1 MVGSED
7 HSFRALATCLAGGVH
22 TLMRAPETAAIAT
35 FVDVHT
41 RPLVRSIKLVAGS
54 TLANG
59 AQFPSI
65 CADVVAAPVVNFTWV
80 GPQAGLAV
88 GVQGHAFGAGAAA
101 GSRQVLAPV
110 GTTIVACFLIGYT
123 LQVVFE
129 V

>member
-1 MVGSED
+1 
-7 HSFRALATCLAGGVH
+7 
-22 TLMRAPETAAIAT
+22 MRAPETAIAT

-54 TLANG
+54 ALANG

-101 GSRQVLAPV
+101 GSRQVLTPM
-110 GTTIVACFLIGYT
+110 GTTIVVCFLIGYA

-129 V
+129 VELSFAI

>member
-22 TLMRAPETAAIAT
+22 TLMRAPETAIAT

-54 TLANG
+54 TLAYG
-59 AQFPSI
+59 AQFSSI

-101 GSRQVLAPV
+101 GSRQVLATV
-110 GTTIVACFLIGYT
+110 GTAIVVCF
-123 LQVVFE
+123 F
-129 V
+129 

>member
-1 MVGSED
+1 
-7 HSFRALATCLAGGVH
+7 
-22 TLMRAPETAAIAT
+22 MRAPETAIAT

-41 RPLVRSIKLVAGS
+41 RPLVRVLKLVAGS
-54 TLANG
+54 ALANG

-80 GPQAGLAV
+80 GSQAGLAV

-110 GTTIVACFLIGYT
+110 GTSIVVCFLIGYAH
-123 LQVVFE
+123 QVVFE
-129 V
+129 VELSFAIELGLSISQTSCLMSRIG